1 MKNTIFTQIQ
11 QQLVNNEIYGN
22 DRILQF
28 RGFYP
33 ENAIVW
39 LVRNQKCF
47 KVTKLNKIIR
57 NGEKVYEVE
66 YKDVNTACDF
76 LQVAYD
82 IASYKREKKLRKG
95 YLSNEPV
102 STKFLNI
109 NDQFRAEL
117 DCPNWSNIEDETGY
131 KECPY
136 NNKGYDHISREDSQS
151 FEHFCQFMGFKNYED
166 FESWNEYNH
175 SLTDDEI
182 DMLYNQFLE
191 QYQAPDYS
199 FKDEDESV
207 DMLEEIF
214 KLANEEDKE
223 LILN

>member
-1 MKNTIFTQIQ
+1 MRNQTIFAQIKE
-11 QQLVNNEIYGN
+11 QLVINELYDN
-22 DRILQF
+22 DRVLQF
-28 RGFYP
+28 RGEYP
-33 ENAIVW
+33 QQVIVW
-39 LVRNQKCF
+39 LVKNKVMKC
-47 KVTKLNKIIR
+47 VDLNVGK
-57 NGEKVYEVE
+57 NGTYYLK
-66 YKDVNTACDF
+66 YKDVDTSNNF

-214 KLANEEDKE
+214 KSANEEDKE